1 MAHHDELTGLP
12 NRYLLRDRLR
22 QALAHAQRTGE
33 HLSLLLLDLDRF
45 KDVNDALGHP
55 TGDHLLRAAAKRL
68 AGVVRISDT
77 LARLGGDEFAV
88 LQTNVPEA
96 GGTAVLAERLV
107 EAVAAPFTVDGQG
120 IRVAASIG
128 IAVHPDDG
136 ADADEL
142 VRRADLALYRAK
154 HEGRGRF
161 RFFEPAMDARARSR
175 RQLEQELRRALDAG
189 EFVLH
194 YQPQVELAT
203 GRVDGVEALVR
214 WRHPTRGLVP
224 PAEFIPAA
232 EACGLIVPLGA
243 WVLGEACRQVRAWQ
257 DAGLML
263 TVAVNLSPV
272 QVRHDGLLE
281 AIDDA
286 LDAYHLDGNCLEV
299 ELTENLLLDRSEA
312 ATDQT
317 LRGLAARGIRLAL
330 DDFGTGYSSLGYLKR
345 LPVQRIKI
353 DRSFV
358 RDIGSDPD
366 DEAVVQAIVTMGHTL
381 GKQVVAEGVETQA
394 QLAFLRRLGCDAAQG
409 FLLGRP
415 TEAAQIAPLLAA

>member
-1 MAHHDELTGLP
+1 MHHDELTGLP

-22 QALAHAQRTGE
+22 QALAHAQRTGTRI
-33 HLSLLLLDLDRF
+33 SLLLLDLDRF
-45 KDVNDALGHP
+45 KEVNDALGHP
-55 TGDHLLRAAAKRL
+55 TGDQLLRAAAKRL
-68 AGVVRISDT
+68 AGVVRVSDT

-88 LQTNVPEA
+88 LQTNVLEA
-96 GGTAVLAERLV
+96 SDTAVLAERLV
-107 EAVAAPFTVDGQG
+107 EAVAAPFTVDSQG
-120 IRVAASIG
+120 IKVAASIG
-128 IAVHPDDG
+128 IAVHPDGG

-161 RFFEPAMDARARSR
+161 RFFESAMDARARSR

-224 PAEFIPAA
+224 PGEFIPVA

-243 WVLGEACRQVRAWQ
+243 WVLGETCRQVRAWQ
-257 DAGLML
+257 DVGLML
-263 TVAVNLSPV
+263 TAAVNLSPV

-286 LDAYHLDGNCLEV
+286 LRINHLDGNCLEV
-299 ELTENLLLDRSEA
+299 ELTENLLLDRSEP
-312 ATDQT
+312 ATDHT
-317 LRGLAARGIRLAL
+317 LRSLASRGIRLAL

-358 RDIGSDPD
+358 RDIGTDPD
-366 DEAVVQAIVTMGHTL
+366 DDAVVQAIVTLGHTL
-381 GKQVVAEGVETQA
+381 GKEVVAEGVETPA

-409 FLLGRP
+409 FLLGHP
-415 TEAAQIAPLLAA
+415 TEAAQIMPLLAA